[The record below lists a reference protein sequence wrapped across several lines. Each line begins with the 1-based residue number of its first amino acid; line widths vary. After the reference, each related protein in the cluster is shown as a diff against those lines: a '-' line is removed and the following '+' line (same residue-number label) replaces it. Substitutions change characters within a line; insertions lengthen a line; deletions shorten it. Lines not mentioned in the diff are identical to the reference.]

1 MKVKRKH
8 RLDIKLLYLIRD
20 FIIEEDIRIIS
31 SATVSMEIIFNSVIK
46 S

>member
-8 RLDIKLLYLIRD
+8 RLDIKLLCLIRD

-31 SATVSMEIIFNSVIK
+31 SATVSMEIIFNSIIK
-46 S
+46 N